1 MRKSVKKV
9 LSGIMAGMM
18 ILTAAPVSALAA
30 NYTPGQVIEKADLPA
45 AKSLSPKL
53 DVVWTAYTGKDQ
65 AFYKNGDENWI
76 TDGATVTDLS
86 KVSVE
91 GQTVGSDGCTLKANS
106 KGEYFVAASFILHDT
121 AGQFGN
127 VQFKYEVNS
136 ALTPGVRSNPTTGW
150 SKTAKLLAMA
160 DEAMVDA
167 NGEAYMT
174 DNASDVNGTE
184 QYICY
189 GTRLVNDEVP
199 VAAPVAFNGQTLL
212 NHQGFYFAVFPS
224 VGGRQFEADNIDQ
237 MEAVGRYL
245 GRMHQ
250 TGRKQLFIHRPT
262 IGLNEYLIE
271 PRKLFEDATL
281 IPSGLKAAFLKA
293 TDELIAAVTAHWRE
307 DFTVLRLHGDCHA
320 GNILWRDG
328 PMFVDLDDARN
339 GPAIQ
344 DLWMLLNGDKAEQR
358 MQLETIIEAYEEFSE
373 FDTAEIGLIEPLRA
387 MRLVYYLAWLMRRW
401 ADPAFPKNFPWLT
414 GEDYWLRQTA
424 TFIEQA
430 KVLQEPPLQLTP
442 MY

>member
-1 MRKSVKKV
+1 M
-9 LSGIMAGMM
+9 
-18 ILTAAPVSALAA
+18 
-30 NYTPGQVIEKADLPA
+30 N
-45 AKSLSPKL
+45 
-53 DVVWTAYTGKDQ
+53 
-65 AFYKNGDENWI
+65 
-76 TDGATVTDLS
+76 
-86 KVSVE
+86 
-91 GQTVGSDGCTLKANS
+91 
-106 KGEYFVAASFILHDT
+106 
-121 AGQFGN
+121 
-127 VQFKYEVNS
+127 NS
-136 ALTPGVRSNPTTGW
+136 AFTFQTLHPDTIMDALFEQGIRVDSGLTPLNSYENRVYQFQDEDRRRFVVKFYRPERW
-150 SKTAKLLAMA
+150 AA
-160 DEAMVDA
+160 DQILEEHQFAL
-167 NGEAYMT
+167 
-174 DNASDVNGTE
+174 
-184 QYICY
+184 Q
-189 GTRLVNDEVP
+189 LVNDEVP

-373 FDTAEIGLIEPLRA
+373 
-387 MRLVYYLAWLMRRW
+387 
-401 ADPAFPKNFPWLT
+401 
-414 GEDYWLRQTA
+414 
-424 TFIEQA
+424 
-430 KVLQEPPLQLTP
+430 
-442 MY
+442 